1 MGLISE
7 IYNMSRQSELDERQ
21 RQMDEFR
28 KQQIAQDY
36 ELKKRK
42 YEMDLNDYNTKERAR
57 DEVMSGLGELGVI
70 DRSIAETSLQKT
82 VLEQQF
88 EQASLRDPDEAKGFL
103 IESQVIAKRLEDLNN
118 IRRVKGAELT
128 YKSIDG
134 GYAKAK
140 ALDLADFLNGRET
153 KDAGMATVTK
163 KRKVLDDDGND
174 TGETETVTMK
184 VPQAQAGFGGYVGGA
199 AQAPQQSSYN
209 PYSMAGAM
217 IQSASPLGYGSG
229 TPEFSSPAYSPQQ
242 QIAPA
247 QPQQQISQAQ
257 PQADTEAVRQQA
269 LSAMSRAQTPEQRQ
283 KIKDRAAQMGVNLP

>member
-1 MGLISE
+1 MGLISD
-7 IYNMSRQSELDERQ
+7 IYNMNRQSEL
-21 RQMDEFR
+21 DEFR

-57 DEVMSGLGELGVI
+57 SEVMSGLGELGVI

-153 KDAGMATVTK
+153 NDAGMATVTK
-163 KRKVLDDDGND
+163 KRKVLDEAGED

-199 AQAPQQSSYN
+199 TQAPQQSSYN

>member
-1 MGLISE
+1 M
-7 IYNMSRQSELDERQ
+7 NRQSELDDRQ

-28 KQQIAQDY
+28 KQQMAQDY
-36 ELKKRK
+36 ELKKRAFERDMQK
-42 YEMDLNDYNTKERAR
+42 YNESEQAKKD
-57 DEVMSGLGELGVI
+57 VMSGLGELGVI

-82 VLEQQF
+82 VLEQKF
-88 EQASLRDPDEAKGFL
+88 EQASLRDPEEAKGFL
-103 IESQVIAKRLEDLNN
+103 IESQVIAKRLGDLNN

-140 ALDLADFLNGRET
+140 ALDLADFLNGTESN
-153 KDAGMATVTK
+153 DAGMATVTK
-163 KRKVLDDDGND
+163 KRKVLDDEGMD

-184 VPQAQAGFGGYVGGA
+184 VPQSQAGFGGYVGGTT
-199 AQAPQQSSYN
+199 QAPQQSSYN

>member
-217 IQSASPLGYGSG
+217 IQSSSPLGYGSG

>member
-7 IYNMSRQSELDERQ
+7 IYNMNRQSELDERS

-42 YEMDLNDYNTKERAR
+42 YEMDLNDYNTKERSR
-57 DEVMSGLGELGVI
+57 SEVMSGLGELGVI

-153 KDAGMATVTK
+153 NDAGMATVTK
-163 KRKVLDDDGND
+163 KRKVLDEDGAD

-184 VPQAQAGFGGYVGGA
+184 VPQAQAGFGGYVSGA
-199 AQAPQQSSYN
+199 TQAPQQSSYN